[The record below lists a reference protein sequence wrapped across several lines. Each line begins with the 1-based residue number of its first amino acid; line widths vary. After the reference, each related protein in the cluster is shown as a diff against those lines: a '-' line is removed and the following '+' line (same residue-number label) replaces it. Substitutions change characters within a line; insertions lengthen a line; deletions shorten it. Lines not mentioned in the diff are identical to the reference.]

1 MPPPGFHAQAAGL
14 MLRSLLFVPADSEKK
29 IERAL
34 SSGAD
39 AIILDLEDSVA
50 LANKP
55 RARSVAADILKHDRR
70 PTMFVRINALDTGL
84 ASADLREVLPAH
96 PGIMLPKSESAA
108 TVNNLYRLM
117 MTYDPD
123 AGALPVIAIATE
135 TAQSLFELGTY
146 RDAHPGLTALTWG
159 MEDLMTAL
167 GAAAN
172 RGDDGFPTEP
182 FRLARTLC
190 LLGARAAGREAID
203 TVYTNFRNLK
213 GFEVEAMEA
222 ARDGFTGKLC
232 IHPDQVAIAN
242 AAFTPSP
249 QAIAHARAVID
260 AFAKAGNSGVIALE
274 GQMLDVPH
282 LKAARSLLARIP
294 SQS

>member
-1 MPPPGFHAQAAGL
+1 MPPPGFYAEAAAL
-14 MLRSLLFVPADSEKK
+14 MLRSLLFVPADSERK
-29 IERAL
+29 IARAL
-34 SSGAD
+34 SSSAD

-50 LANKP
+50 LADKP
-55 RARSVAADILKHDRR
+55 RARSIAAAALKNERTR
-70 PTMFVRINALDTGL
+70 TVFVRINALETGL
-84 ASADLREVLPAH
+84 ASADLEAVLRSR

-108 TVNNLYRLM
+108 SVNDLYRLM
-117 MTYDPD
+117 MAYDPE

-135 TAQSLFELGTY
+135 TAQALFGLGTY
-146 RDAHPGLTALTWG
+146 RNAHTGLVGLTWG
-159 MEDLMTAL
+159 MEDLMAAL

-172 RGDDGFPTEP
+172 RGEDGRPTET

-190 LLGARAAGREAID
+190 LAGARAAGLEAID
-203 TVYTNFRNLK
+203 TVHTNFRDLE
-213 GFEVEAMEA
+213 GFESEAKDA

-232 IHPDQVAIAN
+232 IHPDQVEIAN

-260 AFAKAGNSGVIALE
+260 AFVTAGNSGVIALD

-282 LKAARSLLARIP
+282 LKAARSLLARVP
-294 SQS
+294 PQS

>member
-1 MPPPGFHAQAAGL
+1 

-34 SSGAD
+34 SSEAD

-50 LANKP
+50 LADKP
-55 RARSVAADILKHDRR
+55 RARSIATDALKSGRQA
-70 PTMFVRINALDTGL
+70 MFVRINALETGL
-84 ASADLREVLPAH
+84 ASADLGAVLPAR
-96 PGIMLPKSESAA
+96 PGIMLPKSESAT

-135 TAQSLFELGTY
+135 TPQSLFGLGTY

-167 GAAAN
+167 GAATN
-172 RGDDGFPTEP
+172 RDDDGVPTEP

-190 LLGARAAGREAID
+190 LLGARAAGLQAID
-203 TVYTNFRNLK
+203 TVYTNFRNVK
-213 GFEVEAMEA
+213 GFEGEAEDA

-242 AAFTPSP
+242 TAFLPSP
-249 QAIAHARAVID
+249 QAIAQARAVID
-260 AFAKAGNSGVIALE
+260 AFAKAGDSGVIALE
-274 GQMLDVPH
+274 GRMLDVPH
-282 LKAARSLLARIP
+282 LKAARSLLARLP